1 MGAENIDQAI
11 ALVYAT
17 VDFVK
22 KERAAGLGYSFAGE
36 AAIIDVVRPA
46 MVENGIVMR
55 VLEVLEF
62 ETDTYTT
69 SKGAVMNRTLLKAR
83 IRFTHAPSGT
93 HVDCEALGEGA
104 DSGDKSANKAM
115 TGAYKYAIRQT
126 FMIETGDDPDRDS
139 SDEQERKQERSTP
152 RQGGSVRSDGKR
164 GAPLPEPANPPWY
177 AEFRAALQGNSLTV
191 KAVIESIGA
200 EYHQETYQ
208 RDINSWL
215 ASDPSH
221 SIAKLIA
228 DVVAA
233 REPAG
238 VA

>member
-152 RQGGSVRSDGKR
+152 RQGGSVRSDGK
-164 GAPLPEPANPPWY
+164 GGSPLPAEPAWHG
-177 AEFRAALQGNSLTV
+177 EFTE
-191 KAVIESIGA
+191 KAKETGIGFNEIGA
-200 EYHQETYQ
+200 VLGVRVTKTSW
-208 RDINSWL
+208 RGDIGRWL
-215 ASDPSH
+215 ASDPKH
-221 SIAKLIA
+221 SIDRLVSLAA
-228 DVVAA
+228 DMKAEVSDAIV
-233 REPAG
+233 
-238 VA
+238 